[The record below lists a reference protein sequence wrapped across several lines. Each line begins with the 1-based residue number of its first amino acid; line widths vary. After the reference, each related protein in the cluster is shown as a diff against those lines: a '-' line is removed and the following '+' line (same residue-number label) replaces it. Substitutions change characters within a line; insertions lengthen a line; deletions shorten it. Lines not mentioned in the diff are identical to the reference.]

1 MQTRNSILIT
11 IFVVFMASALFAA
24 PIANAQTVKI
34 GVIDMLGIF
43 EKSEKMQAITQT
55 VRQTVDNKQKEWEQK
70 KNGLEKQIQDLQV
83 QRDLMPKESYDAKMT
98 ELRAQHAQFMEW
110 WRGEEKTLEEL
121 KANSLKP
128 FLRELKDIVKSVA
141 VAQGYM
147 LILKKENVLYSD
159 DTLDITEAV
168 ITRMNAKN

>member
-1 MQTRNSILIT
+1 
-11 IFVVFMASALFAA
+11 MASALFAA